1 MNTLALWP
9 QSKASFMLAFNLAW
23 PRAAFN
29 QIKHNTRAC
38 HKLDR
43 MPPAYRHL
51 LLDWLDR
58 LTTCLVAWARRR
70 QTNTPVTN

>member
-1 MNTLALWP
+1 
-9 QSKASFMLAFNLAW
+9 MLAFNLAW

-43 MPPAYRHL
+43 MTLAYRHIPALIAL